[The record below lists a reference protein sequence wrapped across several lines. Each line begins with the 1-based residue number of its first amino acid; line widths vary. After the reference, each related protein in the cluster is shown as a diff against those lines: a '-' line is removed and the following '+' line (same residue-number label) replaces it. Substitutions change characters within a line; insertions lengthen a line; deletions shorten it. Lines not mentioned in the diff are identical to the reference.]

1 MESDDNMRLR
11 RYRERVAA
19 SHDRI
24 ISNQRLISQ
33 KRWQEIE
40 EKQDRRIRY
49 QERRARLRKTGGR
62 EALQGD
68 TNDLQGV
75 SFLPEGARRRRAV
88 AFIEAPDGSKINN
101 GSGFLISPRLFMTN
115 QHVIGDA
122 SIAAAT
128 ALIFDREY
136 GENGKSMPTTTYS
149 LAPERF
155 ALFSPEEEL
164 DYALIAIGDRMSG
177 EASISEFG
185 YCPISREPDRHV
197 LGMAVNIIQHPGA
210 MPKMIALRN
219 NRLHDRTETTL
230 LYETDTQQGSSGS
243 PVFNDDW
250 DLVAL
255 HHYGEPFRALKD
267 ETGRTIPIN
276 MNEGIRISA
285 IYKDLEA
292 RLGELG
298 GEPRLLIEEALDL
311 HRRDAAQN
319 GGGLRLG
326 GPRPTPDPQPQR
338 NREAIGVEPGETRE
352 IAMTN
357 GGSGEMRVTIP
368 IEVTIRVGAAGAPVA
383 IAAEGPAPTAASPA
397 RTLSSGAERLKVDAD
412 YANRGGYDPA
422 FIPGVKIP
430 LPAIGAKLKDAVAP
444 LRADQANAEA
454 GELKYQH
461 FSLKMN
467 KLKRVAIFTA
477 TNIDGETYLN
487 VDRDSGQVVGGAEG
501 ESWIRDPRISP
512 NYTLNQD
519 FYSAWS
525 IYFDRG
531 HLTRRTDPTWGDDAS
546 AERANADTFHFSNC
560 APQHFRF
567 NQTTDY
573 WQGAERYVLEKGAT
587 ATQEG
592 RKISVFQGPIYDDA
606 IDRYAD
612 DTQIPSSF
620 FKIIVWKGKGKVKSV
635 GLIVDQ
641 IALLDEQRRG
651 LKRPT
656 DETPIN
662 VSQWRVPIAT
672 IEQRT
677 GLDFGK
683 TIRDAD
689 TINAS
694 NQPKVGERMV
704 RLASLEALL
713 D

>member
-1 MESDDNMRLR
+1 M
-11 RYRERVAA
+11 
-19 SHDRI
+19 
-24 ISNQRLISQ
+24 
-33 KRWQEIE
+33 
-40 EKQDRRIRY
+40 
-49 QERRARLRKTGGR
+49 
-62 EALQGD
+62 
-68 TNDLQGV
+68 TND
-75 SFLPEGARRRRAV
+75 
-88 AFIEAPDGSKINN
+88 
-101 GSGFLISPRLFMTN
+101 
-115 QHVIGDA
+115 
-122 SIAAAT
+122 
-128 ALIFDREY
+128 
-136 GENGKSMPTTTYS
+136 
-149 LAPERF
+149 
-155 ALFSPEEEL
+155 
-164 DYALIAIGDRMSG
+164 
-177 EASISEFG
+177 
-185 YCPISREPDRHV
+185 
-197 LGMAVNIIQHPGA
+197 
-210 MPKMIALRN
+210 
-219 NRLHDRTETTL
+219 
-230 LYETDTQQGSSGS
+230 
-243 PVFNDDW
+243 
-250 DLVAL
+250 
-255 HHYGEPFRALKD
+255 
-267 ETGRTIPIN
+267 
-276 MNEGIRISA
+276 
-285 IYKDLEA
+285 
-292 RLGELG
+292 
-298 GEPRLLIEEALDL
+298 
-311 HRRDAAQN
+311 
-319 GGGLRLG
+319 
-326 GPRPTPDPQPQR
+326 
-338 NREAIGVEPGETRE
+338 
-352 IAMTN
+352 
-357 GGSGEMRVTIP
+357 GSGEMRVTIP
-368 IEVTIRVGAAGAPVA
+368 IEVTIRVGSAGAPVP

-397 RTLSSGAERLKVDAD
+397 RTLTPGAERLRIDAD
-412 YANRGGYDPA
+412 YTNRTGYDPA
-422 FIPGVKIP
+422 FIPGVNIP
-430 LPAIGAKLKDAVAP
+430 LPAIGATLKDAVAP

-487 VDRDSGQVVGGAEG
+487 VDRKSGQVVGGAER
-501 ESWIRDPRISP
+501 ESWIKDPRISP

-519 FYSAWS
+519 FYSEWS

-573 WQGAERYVLEKGAT
+573 WQGAERYVLEKGAI

-592 RKISVFQGPIYDDA
+592 RRISVFQGPIYDDA

-620 FKIIVWKGKGKVKSV
+620 FKIIVWKGKGGVKSV

-683 TIRDAD
+683 IIRDAD
-689 TINAS
+689 TISAS
-694 NQPKVGERMV
+694 RQPKVGERMV